1 MPEETKEKKE
11 GLVVEAV
18 KDDMPEASFE
28 GDFYKP
34 SEFSVEGIDRGIVGD
49 IVGQIPVA
57 ATAQTYGGGIGVG
70 LSNLI
75 QGKGLEESSKQAI
88 EYIQEDAAG
97 PGLGNKL
104 TRMISAGTARN
115 IQSGA
120 NIEKRLSGAKLG
132 DGDARIF
139 FGEPVPDFPLEGVV
153 EEFGATGVQ
162 FA

>member
-11 GLVVEAV
+11 GLVVEEV

-57 ATAQTYGGGIGVG
+57 ATAQTYGGGLGVG

-88 EYIQEDAAG
+88 E
-97 PGLGNKL
+97 
-104 TRMISAGTARN
+104 
-115 IQSGA
+115 
-120 NIEKRLSGAKLG
+120 
-132 DGDARIF
+132 
-139 FGEPVPDFPLEGVV
+139 
-153 EEFGATGVQ
+153 
-162 FA
+162 

>member
-11 GLVVEAV
+11 GLVVEEV

-49 IVGQIPVA
+49 IVGQIPVV
-57 ATAQTYGGGIGVG
+57 ATAQTYGGGLGVG

-88 EYIQEDAAG
+88 EILASLIAFNFLDI
-97 PGLGNKL
+97 
-104 TRMISAGTARN
+104 T
-115 IQSGA
+115 
-120 NIEKRLSGAKLG
+120 
-132 DGDARIF
+132 
-139 FGEPVPDFPLEGVV
+139 
-153 EEFGATGVQ
+153 
-162 FA
+162 